1 MFEAIFLNQIVSDNL
16 SDPSSDGVGVGVVA
30 VELCTMISS
39 VMITGGRV
47 AGRVIVLVM
56 FDMFPL

>member
-16 SDPSSDGVGVGVVA
+16 SDPSSDVGVGVVA
-30 VELCTMISS
+30 VELCTVISS